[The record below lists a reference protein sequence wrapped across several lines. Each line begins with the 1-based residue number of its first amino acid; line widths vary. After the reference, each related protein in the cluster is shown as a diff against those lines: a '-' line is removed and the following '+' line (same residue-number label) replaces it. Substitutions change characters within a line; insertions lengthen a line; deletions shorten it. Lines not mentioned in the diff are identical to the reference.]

1 MLFGPSS
8 PLSPSGSL
16 LVDGAVKSSEAGTG
30 LQQLD
35 SVGAKGSDQ
44 SGCIH
49 GGDGARR

>member
-1 MLFGPSS
+1 MLSSPSS
-8 PLSPSGSL
+8 PLLPSCFL
-16 LVDGAVKSSEAGTG
+16 RVDGAVKSPEAGTG

-49 GGDGARR
+49 GGDGARC